1 MSYFSLYFTP
11 STFDDIILV
20 ADGDYLTGLY
30 FIHSQEGKRYLKDG
44 QEADLPVFQ
53 DTRRWLDSYFSWH
66 QPNFT
71 PRYRLDNATSFRRE
85 VSDIMCGIP
94 YGKTVT
100 YGEIATQIAER
111 HGLEKMSAQAVG
123 GAVGWNPIC
132 IIIPC
137 HRVMGANGKLTGY
150 GGGINNKIALLL
162 HEKSFWIN

>member
-1 MSYFSLYFTP
+1 MDIFLYSTP
-11 STFDDIILV
+11 SEFDDIILV

-30 FIHSQEGKRYLKDG
+30 FIQSQEGKRYLKDG

-53 DTRRWLDSYFSWH
+53 DTRRWLNSYFSGH

-85 VSDIMCGIP
+85 VSDIMYGIP

-111 HGLEKMSAQAVG
+111 HGVEKMSAQAVG

-150 GGGINNKIALLL
+150 TGGINNKTALLH
-162 HEKSFWIN
+162 HEGIFNIF

>member
-1 MSYFSLYFTP
+1 MDISLYSTP

-30 FIHSQEGKRYLKDG
+30 FINSQEGKRYLKDG

-53 DTRRWLDSYFSWH
+53 DTQRWLDSYFSGY

-71 PRYRLDNATSFRRE
+71 PRYRLENLTTFRRE

-111 HGLEKMSAQAVG
+111 HGLERMSAQAVG
-123 GAVGWNPIC
+123 GAVGWNSIC

-150 GGGINNKIALLL
+150 GGGIKNKIALLQ
-162 HEKSFWIN
+162 HEGIFEII